1 MKKIIT
7 IIIVAIIS
15 LGILNVLVEQFEI
28 FLYEKELENLKKQPF
43 TLTEN
48 FTYTAHTGCV
58 GTPDNSLEA
67 IKIGAK
73 YGVDIVEFDLYFTK
87 NDEPVLSHDEPV
99 GNEFTL
105 DQAFKKVSEYESLKA
120 NVDLKSYGSLE
131 KVVECAEK
139 YGIKDRIF
147 FTGIFLKDVE
157 AVKKACPD
165 IEYYLNYEIEK
176 GRKQTDEY
184 LENLVKTV
192 KDSGAIGI
200 NCSYKNVTEK
210 MVKAFRE
217 NGLLVSVWT
226 VNDEKDMY
234 KVLQLQPDN
243 ITTRNP
249 DILGDIVK

>member
-1 MKKIIT
+1 MKNVIFL
-7 IIIVAIIS
+7 IIIAVII
-15 LGILNVLVEQFEI
+15 LVILITSFVI
-28 FLYEKELENLKKQPF
+28 FVDKRELNNLKNQPF
-43 TLTEN
+43 TLSEN

-67 IKIGAK
+67 IKTGAEC
-73 YGVDIVEFDLYFTK
+73 GADIVEFDLYFTK
-87 NDEPVLSHDEPV
+87 DDEPVLSHDKPT

-105 DQAFKKVSEYESLKA
+105 DQAFEKVSEYEDLKV

-139 YGIKDRIF
+139 HEIKDRIF
-147 FTGIFLKDVE
+147 FTGIFSEDVE

-176 GRKQTDEY
+176 ESKQTDEY
-184 LENLVKTV
+184 LNNLIETV
-192 KDSGAIGI
+192 KESGAVGI
-200 NCSYKNVTEK
+200 NCHYKNVTEK

>member
-1 MKKIIT
+1 MKNIVVL
-7 IIIVAIIS
+7 IIIAIIIFA
-15 LGILNVLVEQFEI
+15 ILITSFVI
-28 FLYEKELENLKKQPF
+28 FLNKKELQNLRSQPI
-43 TLTEN
+43 TLSEN

-67 IKIGAK
+67 IEMGAK
-73 YGVDIVEFDLYFTK
+73 HGADIVEFDLYFTK
-87 NDEPVLSHDEPV
+87 DDEPVLSHDKPV
-99 GNEFTL
+99 GNEITL
-105 DQAFKKVSEYESLKA
+105 DHAFKKISEYEGLKV
-120 NVDLKSYGSLE
+120 NVDLKSYSSLE

-165 IEYYLNYEIEK
+165 IEYYLNYEIDKES
-176 GRKQTDEY
+176 KQTEEY
-184 LENLVKTV
+184 LNSLVETV
-192 KDSGAIGI
+192 KESGAVGI
-200 NCSYKNVTEK
+200 NCNYKNVTEK